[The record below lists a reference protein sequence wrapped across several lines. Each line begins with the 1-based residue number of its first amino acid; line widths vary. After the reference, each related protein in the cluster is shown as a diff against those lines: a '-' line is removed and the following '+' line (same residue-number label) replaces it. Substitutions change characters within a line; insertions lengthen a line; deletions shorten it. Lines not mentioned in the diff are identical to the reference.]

1 VVDIVARPVSVAQS
15 IYIYLL
21 FSMNTFPGTPFEL
34 QQLIL
39 PRKASGYAV
48 QWLGTDRILD
58 RNSTK
63 FSPIREAGI
72 SNIFSHFSEATKAGQ
87 QWLSTHPETPIAIVP
102 VTFDDLFERWVLIL
116 GVIQPETPRID
127 FT

>member
-15 IYIYLL
+15 IYLNPF
-21 FSMNTFPGTPFEL
+21 FSMNSFPGTPFQL
-34 QQLIL
+34 DQLIL
-39 PRKASGYAV
+39 PRQASAYAV

-58 RNSTK
+58 RNTIA

-72 SNIFSHFSEATKAGQ
+72 SHVFREFSEATIAGQ
-87 QWLSTHPETPIAIVP
+87 EWLNIHPETPIAIVP

-116 GVIQPETPRID
+116 GVIQP
-127 FT
+127 